1 MRHRSLVAFVCFCCL
16 SLGSRTA
23 DAKKKLQIDR
33 AEGPVD
39 QSVFERGLVTEDVKA
54 RDILQA
60 GIDLHPFYHPP
71 GAVCHVAIL
80 RLQRCSS

>member
-1 MRHRSLVAFVCFCCL
+1 MRHWSLVGFACFFL
-16 SLGSRTA
+16 SVGSQTA

-60 GIDLHPFYHPP
+60 RLSIAFSLCCPP
-71 GAVCHVAIL
+71 PPAQPGHV
-80 RLQRCSS
+80 